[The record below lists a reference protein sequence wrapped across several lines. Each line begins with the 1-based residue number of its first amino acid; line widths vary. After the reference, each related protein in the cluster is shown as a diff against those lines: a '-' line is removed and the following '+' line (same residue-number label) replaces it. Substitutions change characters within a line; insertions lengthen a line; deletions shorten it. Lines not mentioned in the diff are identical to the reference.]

1 MSLVYASRA
10 LVWIMDG
17 GWRIVG
23 GLSIVDS
30 MPLPLPL
37 QPQTVAFE
45 GEETVDPP
53 EPERD

>member
-1 MSLVYASRA
+1 M
-10 LVWIMDG
+10 
-17 GWRIVG
+17 
-23 GLSIVDS
+23 SIVDS